1 MKKIKTLYCPFVFWN
16 ICFSVISIFL
26 GIKKFSRE
34 EFSISIAKIILTIGK
49 DGFFLGATWFLGS
62 LFVVSVSYKVM
73 DAYMLVT
80 GEIYTLPVYSE
91 KNTTVYEVS
100 VEMDSSY
107 ENTAGPLAKY
117 GDVLTVAGLAVSAVG
132 LGAALAGGAAA
143 AAVGTAAT
151 VGGFGISAASFT
163 AMFQKDEIPDMPQGV
178 TKYTITSRYYYQDP
192 VTNELTCARST
203 NTYYYVDQTRT
214 LYDGNRRTQISPKR
228 GNVRNEKI

>member
-1 MKKIKTLYCPFVFWN
+1 M
-16 ICFSVISIFL
+16 SI
-26 GIKKFSRE
+26 E
-34 EFSISIAKIILTIGK
+34 T
-49 DGFFLGATWFLGS
+49 
-62 LFVVSVSYKVM
+62 
-73 DAYMLVT
+73 
-80 GEIYTLPVYSE
+80 
-91 KNTTVYEVS
+91 N
-100 VEMDSSY
+100 SSY

-192 VTNELTCARST
+192 VTNEPTCARST

-214 LYDGNRRTQISPKR
+214 LYDGNRRTQIAPKR
-228 GNVRNEKI
+228 GNVRNERM